1 MSICKWNWSLKT
13 LQNSLGGGFGL
24 FPPSLCPLP
33 RPCRWFCETSKRWYS
48 SYSVVKDLI
57 IHKLVKGH
65 MMHQMLQF
73 WLPER
78 GTQLKQWLETWPD
91 KGQSSFWRCLG
102 RQSWTIP
109 AAFLGRYCL
118 SLGIIRHPTHHVSW
132 NVTFSSQK
140 LNSWK
145 TTKTPFFGKRP
156 GTCF

>member
-1 MSICKWNWSLKT
+1 MKLIFKNTSEQFGVFFWFVSPLSL
-13 LQNSLGGGFGL
+13 
-24 FPPSLCPLP
+24 PLP
-33 RPCRWFCETSKRWYS
+33 RPCRWFCETFKRWYS
-48 SYSVVKDLI
+48 SYGVVKELSI
-57 IHKLVKGH
+57 RKLVKGH

-78 GTQLKQWLETWPD
+78 GTRLKQWLETWPD

-102 RQSWTIP
+102 RWSWTIP

-118 SLGIIRHPTHHVSW
+118 SSGIIRDPTHHVTW

-145 TTKTPFFGKRP
+145 TTKTPLFGKRP